1 MPTTVELELTTDSG
15 TQTLACDFVVRCLRA
30 LDERD
35 YATLAAGF
43 AADGVWERGGE
54 RLIGPEAVRE
64 AMKKRPADLE
74 TQHLPFNMVVDM
86 DGDDSVTV
94 RYTIAA
100 YAQMTGKSYHL
111 HGMFKAVDRVARTPA
126 GWRFV
131 HRSAAPA
138 FSIQSKSAA

>member
-1 MPTTVELELTTDSG
+1 MTITLELEVTTVSG
-15 TQTLACDFVVRCLRA
+15 TQALACDFVVRCLRA

-35 YATLAAGF
+35 YATLATAF

-54 RLIGPEAVRE
+54 CLVGPGAVCE
-64 AMKKRPADLE
+64 AMSKRPADLE

-86 DGDDSVTV
+86 DGDDSATV

-100 YAQMTGKSYHL
+100 YAQMTGKAYHL
-111 HGMFKAVDRVARTPA
+111 HGMFKAVDRLARTPA

-131 HRSAAPA
+131 HRSAGPA
-138 FSIQSKSAA
+138 FSNPSIGAA